1 LSNTL
6 AEVDAC
12 ELIEKLM
19 AHALRV
25 FAEYGLSGKNAV
37 VPGVGWSAEDFVFGL
52 LKEYL
57 VGKIKTKDLSYLYT
71 ALRNDIIDKLK
82 SASHK
87 TTDHMPLIP
96 QGDLATE
103 KPECLDEYPS
113 KGVRPDDYLCEE
125 SYKLRVRRSVADKP
139 DLREVVEAVFDLD
152 LEKPAEIAD
161 ALKTTAKDVYARN
174 RKLRLRL
181 LSQGIAE
188 VPHEK

>member
-6 AEVDAC
+6 AEVEAC

-25 FAEYGLSGKNAV
+25 FAEYGLSGKNAM
-37 VPGVGWSAEDFVFGL
+37 PGVGLSAEDFVFDL
-52 LKEYL
+52 LREYL
-57 VGKIKTKDLSYLYT
+57 VGRIKTKDLSYLYT

-87 TTDHMPLIP
+87 TTDHMPPLP
-96 QGDLATE
+96 QGDRATE
-103 KPECLDEYPS
+103 KPECLDDFPS
-113 KGVRPDDYLCEE
+113 RGVRPDDYLCEE

-139 DLREVVEAVFDLD
+139 DLRDVVEAVFDLD
-152 LEKPAEIAD
+152 LEKPGEIAD
-161 ALKTTAKDVYARN
+161 ALNTTAKDIYARN

-181 LSQGIAE
+181 VGQGIAE
-188 VPHEK
+188 VPDEK